1 MKKAKVNTH
10 SDELSA
16 LVVQG
21 MQEKKAE
28 DIVII
33 DLTKIKNAIASYFV
47 VCTGNSDTQI
57 NAIAESVQDEVKKKT
72 HDTPWSSEGRTNRE
86 WILLDYSDVVV
97 HVFSKEK
104 RKFYALE
111 DLWGDAKIIEIESN
125 Y

>member
-72 HDTPWSSEGRTNRE
+72 NDTPWSSEGRTNRE
-86 WILLDYSDVVV
+86 WVLLDYSDVVV

-111 DLWGDAKIIEIESN
+111 DLWGDAKIIEIESK